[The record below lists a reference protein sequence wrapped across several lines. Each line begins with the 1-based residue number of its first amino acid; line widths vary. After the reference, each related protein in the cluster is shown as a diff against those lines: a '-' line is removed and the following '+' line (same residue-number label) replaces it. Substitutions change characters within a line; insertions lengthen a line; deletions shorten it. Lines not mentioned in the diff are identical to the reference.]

1 MVRKMS
7 NKVVCFIEMELE
19 HTDYEHVD
27 LLIYSY
33 DLEQLASHAII
44 ELQEEHM
51 QYILRE
57 I

>member
-33 DLEQLASHAII
+33 DLE
-44 ELQEEHM
+44 
-51 QYILRE
+51 
-57 I
+57 